1 MEVSNRIRGVIGLN
15 KDLIW
20 QNFLAAIEE
29 KINPLGYTTW
39 FKDTELHELGDSKA
53 IVIVPMSI
61 HKKHLTQYYSDL
73 MKETMND
80 VTGTNF
86 EFEYMLKEE
95 IEAKE
100 EKEQEITDGVPFN
113 NPEQANLNPNYLFDT
128 FLIGESN
135 FFAHAA
141 AVSVAENPG
150 KSYNP
155 LFIYGKSGLG
165 KTHLM
170 HAIGNYILK
179 NSNKRVL
186 YVTSEKFITD
196 FLNLN
201 KRDNRGTNFD
211 YVEYFKDKYRNID
224 VLIIDDIQ
232 FLKGAPATQQEFF
245 HTFNDLFEDN
255 KQIIISSDRSPDDLK
270 ELEERLITRF
280 NWGLKVNIYPPD
292 YKLRMDIIRKKI
304 GTREQGKPITNDVL
318 EYIANNF
325 QSDVR
330 QLEGAI
336 TRVYAYATMFNAKE
350 IDLPVAIEAFKD
362 YVNKSIAIKN
372 DIGKIQSMVC
382 EHYKISM
389 DEIKSKNRNARYAY
403 PRQVAM
409 YLSRRLTNESYPK
422 IGLEFGGKNHATI
435 IHAFEKIEA
444 DMKQNP
450 NIEELI
456 NSLISKINS

>member
-1 MEVSNRIRGVIGLN
+1 MYGIRNRDVISVN
-15 KDLIW
+15 NELIW
-20 QNFLAAIEE
+20 NNFLNVIQDKLNSLSYE
-29 KINPLGYTTW
+29 TW
-39 FKDTELHELGDSKA
+39 FKDTTLHELTNNKA
-53 IVIVPMSI
+53 VVMVPMVI
-61 HKKHLTQYYSDL
+61 HKKHLIQNYGDL
-73 MKETMND
+73 IKETFNQ

-86 EFEYMLKEE
+86 EFEFILKEE
-95 IEAKE
+95 IE
-100 EKEQEITDGVPFN
+100 EKQEQETSEGVPFN
-113 NPEQANLNPNYLFDT
+113 NPEQANLNPNYLFEN
-128 FLIGESN
+128 FIIGDSN
-135 FFAHAA
+135 YFAHTA
-141 AVSVAENPG
+141 AVAVAENPG
-150 KSYNP
+150 KAYNP

-170 HAIGNYILK
+170 QAIGNYILK
-179 NSNKRVL
+179 NTNKKVL
-186 YVTSEKFITD
+186 YVTSEKFISD

-201 KRDNRGTNFD
+201 RKINGGNNFD

-292 YKLRMDIIRKKI
+292 YKLRMDIIKKKI
-304 GTREQGKPITNDVL
+304 GTREQGKEISLDVL
-318 EYIANNF
+318 DYIANNF

-350 IDLPVAIEAFKD
+350 IDLNVAIEAFKD
-362 YVNKSIAIKN
+362 YIQKSTVIKN
-372 DIGKIQSMVC
+372 DIGKIQTIVC
-382 EHYKISM
+382 EHYKISI
-389 DEIKSKNRNARYAY
+389 EELKSKNRNVKYAY
-403 PRQVAM
+403 PRQIAM
-409 YLSRRLTNESYPK
+409 YLSRKLTNESFPK

-435 IHAFEKIEA
+435 IHACEKIE
-444 DMKQNP
+444 KELKKNSSV
-450 NIEELI
+450 EELI
-456 NSLISKINS
+456 NMLIIKIN